1 MVAKPLFDMY
11 LVITQ
16 FTPPPPSRSLK
27 LRPFHNIC
35 HIFPYRAC
43 LTELRKRA
51 ASAEKRRRG
60 IPPVFWTLPTTE
72 LTMVQFWGRT
82 SLPSG
87 LCMCITHRT
96 TTACLLVNY
105 SAVQKIS
112 LRKST
117 KPCFFLRKCIQFFYI
132 YIKQIYN
139 F

>member
-1 MVAKPLFDMY
+1 MTTGEILGIRIWNWSNGCKAIIWHVLSDY
-11 LVITQ
+11 TIHS
-16 FTPPPPSRSLK
+16 PPPPSRSLK

-96 TTACLLVNY
+96 TTACLLLNY

-112 LRKST
+112 WWKST
-117 KPCFFLRKCIQFFYI
+117 KPFF
-132 YIKQIYN
+132 
-139 F
+139 